1 MLNSASSLLQ
11 ANRKQILAVTRRHG
25 ATRVRVFGSAARGT
39 ADEQSDIDFLVDLA
53 PGRSLFDLGG
63 MVYDLRQLLGKE
75 VDVVTERGL
84 RPRIREQV
92 LAEAVEL

>member
-1 MLNSASSLLQ
+1 MLNNASSLLQ
-11 ANRKQILAVTRRHG
+11 AKRTQILAITRHYG

-39 ADEQSDIDFLVDLA
+39 ADEQSDIDLLVNLA

-75 VDVVTERGL
+75 VDVVTEKGL
-84 RPRIREQV
+84 RSRIRDNV
-92 LAEAVEL
+92 LAEAVDL